1 MSSLNNAIWTD
12 IQNWLDNQY
21 WLDYPISIPT
31 EGSWKGD
38 PNNKVPNIGN
48 VSSNYSNT
56 VVQESFNLSE
66 KTIEVNRA
74 EEVRRDKDKQKDIT
88 IGLIDIDT
96 AIMRQLEKFQLS
108 VQDNGRRVKVP
119 IYYSSP
125 EHWKSI
131 QTDGFMRDYNGKIIL
146 PAMVFSRITSEKDRS
161 MMMFNRYLKYTVMKK
176 YSSKNRY
183 TPFNLLVGQ
192 NVPINEVYGIV
203 MPDHMI
209 FNYHFIVWA
218 EYQMQI
224 NKIVERLNFESED
237 YWGEKRGYR
246 FRTRLESISHTIQLA
261 TGQDRMVK
269 AEFDLIVH
277 GYLLPDIVEIFSGTK
292 NTTQKWFT
300 SKKIIMGEETTM
312 GILPTERSVN
322 AEKWRNQSY
331 PNLPSDEDIPS
342 PPIVAEYSKLPA
354 GHAPLSIWTFP
365 APNNSSDPGTSGQI
379 SYDNEYYYV
388 YTTVWKR
395 APKLL
400 VNEIS
405 TLIGEKKWISF
416 DSDYIYILG
425 DLNRIPMSLFNIF

>member
-1 MSSLNNAIWTD
+1 MSSLNNAFWLDT
-12 IQNWLDNQY
+12 QNWEDAQR
-21 WLDYPISIPT
+21 WLDYPLLIG
-31 EGSWKGD
+31 GSWKGN

-48 VSSNYSNT
+48 VKTDNSNT
-56 VVQESFNLSE
+56 VVQQSFVLSE
-66 KTIEVNRA
+66 KNVEVNRA
-74 EEVRRDKDKQKDIT
+74 EKIRRDKDKQKDIT

-96 AIMRQLEKFQLS
+96 AIMRQLEKFQLT
-108 VQDNGRRVKVP
+108 VQDNGQSIKVP
-119 IYYSSP
+119 IYYSNP
-125 EHWKSI
+125 EKWKSI
-131 QTDGFMRDYNGKIIL
+131 QKDGFMRDYNGKIIL

-176 YSSKNRY
+176 YSTKNRY

-203 MPDHMI
+203 MPDHMV

-224 NKIVERLNFESED
+224 NKIVERLNFEAED

-246 FRTRLESISHTIQLA
+246 FRVRIESISHTTQLA
-261 TGQDRMVK
+261 TDQDRMIK

-277 GYLLPDIVEIFSGTK
+277 GYLLPDIVELISGTQ
-292 NTTQKWFT
+292 NTTQKWLT
-300 SKKIIMGEETTM
+300 PKKIIMGEETTM
-312 GILPTERSVN
+312 GTLPTERSIN

-342 PPIVAEYSKLPA
+342 PPIVAEYNKIPVGTTPISDV
-354 GHAPLSIWTFP
+354 WTFP
-365 APNNSSDPGTSGQI
+365 PPVNSSDSGVLGQI
-379 SYDNEYYYV
+379 SYDDDYYYV
-388 YTTVWKR
+388 YTNTWKR

-405 TLIGEKKWISF
+405 ILIGEKKWISF